1 MLNKL
6 KREVYALTFGPHHI
20 PAQANNLLNKKKRL
34 NYKQYEFHLNESGDM
49 ALNIMHIEERLQQ
62 HMMFWISQSRSL
74 SLFIQI
80 YAGIVI
86 HLKI

>member
-1 MLNKL
+1 M
-6 KREVYALTFGPHHI
+6 
-20 PAQANNLLNKKKRL
+20 PAQANNLLNRRKRL
-34 NYKQYEFHLNESGDM
+34 SYKQYEFNLNESGDM
-49 ALNIMHIEERLQQ
+49 ALNMMNIEECLQQ
-62 HMMFWISQSRSL
+62 QLMFWISQLRSL

>member
-1 MLNKL
+1 M
-6 KREVYALTFGPHHI
+6 
-20 PAQANNLLNKKKRL
+20 PAQANNLLNRRKGLR
-34 NYKQYEFHLNESGDM
+34 YKQYEFNLNESGDM
-49 ALNIMHIEERLQQ
+49 ALNIMHTEERLQQ
-62 HMMFWISQSRSL
+62 QMMFWISQSRSL